1 MAKLLKNAFNP
12 AQNTLM
18 LSSPDPLADLLGY
31 LAATLTTSAFVPQAW
46 LTWKTRSAKGVS
58 LGMYSVFV
66 AGVAMWL
73 LYGLSLQAWPIVVA
87 NAITLTLA
95 SFILF
100 MKIRFG

>member
-1 MAKLLKNAFNP
+1 VAE
-12 AQNTLM
+12 NTLM
-18 LSSPDPLADLLGY
+18 LSLPDHIADLLGY
-31 LAATLTTSAFVPQAW
+31 IAATLTTSAFIPQAW
-46 LTWKTRSAKGVS
+46 LTWKTRSAKGIS

-95 SFILF
+95 SFILV